1 MGFSLWGLVVGLAVL
16 APNLLLLR
24 FSPTVPIPTTRAPHP
39 LIWLER
45 AGQASCLAVPPITA
59 PGFLIW
65 GWTIPA
71 LVALAGYYALW
82 GRYLLG
88 GRDGTLLYQRWWW
101 VPIPMAVFPVVVFF
115 CAAAWLSNPWIA
127 VAAAVLAA
135 GHLPVSAM
143 AAPSGRTRR

>member
-1 MGFSLWGLVVGLAVL
+1 MGFSLWGLVVGVAVL
-16 APNLLLLR
+16 APNLVLWWIPP
-24 FSPTVPIPTTRAPHP
+24 SVAIPTTRAPRP

-45 AGQASCLAVPPITA
+45 AGQALCLVVPTITA
-59 PGFLIW
+59 AGVLRW
-65 GWTIPA
+65 GWAIPA
-71 LVALAGYYALW
+71 LVALAGYYAMW

-88 GRDGTLLYQRWWW
+88 GRDGTMLYQRWWW
-101 VPIPMAVFPVVVFF
+101 VPIPMAVLPVVVFF

>member
-1 MGFSLWGLVVGLAVL
+1 MGFSFWGLVVGLAVL
-16 APNLLLLR
+16 APNLLLLW
-24 FSPTVPIPTTRAPHP
+24 FPPSVAIPATRAPRP

-45 AGQASCLAVPPITA
+45 AGQASCLVVPAITV
-59 PGFLIW
+59 PGVVMW
-65 GWTIPA
+65 EWAIPV
-71 LVALAGYYALW
+71 LVALVGYYAMW

-88 GRDGTLLYQRWWW
+88 GRDGTMLYQRWWW
-101 VPIPMAVFPVVVFF
+101 VPIPMAVLPVVVFL